1 MFNTSAASGHL
12 IPNMRFISLVS
23 VLKRAAEVC
32 MQEAPSGDPRLQ
44 AVALLNEVVFV
55 LCGRCVVVK
64 QQVVVILPHARC
76 ATQVCWWCVANA
88 SGRGRQPSTG
98 LELLAGTE
106 GVSDLLLQVGI
117 ICVASDQ
124 QGLWGGG
131 GG

>member
-1 MFNTSAASGHL
+1 
-12 IPNMRFISLVS
+12 
-23 VLKRAAEVC
+23 
-32 MQEAPSGDPRLQ
+32 
-44 AVALLNEVVFV
+44 LLNEVVFV

-131 GG
+131 G